1 VKRSPLKPGTTPL
14 KRKTSLASVSPRRV
28 EREGT
33 VRSTLRQGRGFSAS
47 PAQRRK
53 VADMVSIVSAQGPC
67 DASHLVPRA
76 HGGCDHPDCV
86 IPLTRAEHGAFDDG
100 RLDILPFLIAHGCW
114 VELGHAVLV
123 HHYDPV
129 SLAERCTGDRYV
141 PERAA

>member
-1 VKRSPLKPGTTPL
+1 VKRSTPL
-14 KRKTSLASVSPRRV
+14 KRNTPLASVSPRRV

-33 VRSTLRQGRGFSAS
+33 VRSTLRQGRGFSRVAG
-47 PAQRRK
+47 AETQGRRHGVDRQRP
-53 VADMVSIVSAQGPC
+53 GPVRP
-67 DASHLVPRA
+67 SHLVPRA

-114 VELGHAVLV
+114 VELGHAVVV

-141 PERAA
+141 PEKAA

>member
-1 VKRSPLKPGTTPL
+1 VKRSTPL
-14 KRKTSLASVSPRRV
+14 KRNTSLASVSPRRV

-33 VRSTLRQGRGFSAS
+33 VRSTLRQGRGIS
-47 PAQRRK
+47 PASKAQREK
-53 VADMVSIVSAQGPC
+53 VRDRVSIVSAQGPC
-67 DASHLVPRA
+67 DPCHLVSRA
-76 HGGCDHPDCV
+76 QGGCSHPDCV

-141 PERAA
+141 PEKAA